1 MLMTMM
7 DRSNT
12 FKVLVSALTITTMM
26 MVSVMI
32 NQFHV
37 IVSGRKDPRASP

>member
-7 DRSNT
+7 DQSNT
-12 FKVLVSALTITTMM
+12 FKVLVSALTMTTML
-26 MVSVMI
+26 MVSVMM

-37 IVSGRKDPRASP
+37 IVSGRKDP